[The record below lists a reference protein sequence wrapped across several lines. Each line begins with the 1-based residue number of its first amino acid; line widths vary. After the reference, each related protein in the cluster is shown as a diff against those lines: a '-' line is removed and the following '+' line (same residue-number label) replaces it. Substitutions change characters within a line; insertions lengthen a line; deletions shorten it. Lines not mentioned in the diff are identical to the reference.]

1 MSTDVSDTTSH
12 HNEVSHGGFL
22 AFAKKPS
29 KVLAGLTA
37 ATLTVSGSFL
47 LAAIPAQAAPGYS
60 QSAAQYLSGSLLGTS
75 LGDIANV
82 DGVQAQVPA
91 NETDPE
97 VEANNLDLS
106 VLGDTVVI
114 QAPNGVQI
122 PINIANAG
130 VLGQYAQAAPDG
142 SSTAATGAVGGDGTV
157 GVAPDATNPPGPL
170 TLDLTDVLGA
180 DVTDNI
186 ANLRV
191 TAGASTAS
199 ATQAPTGTPTSDYQI
214 AGANIAFTSPVLANL
229 TGDITDATVPLQN
242 TINGVTGADGSLL
255 TNLTGLVGATGLVT
269 ESNASLDVDL
279 AGTVNTVLAQNQ
291 ILGADGP
298 VTVNLETGAVTVD
311 VAALLAANGQDL
323 NDLPANTELLSADV
337 LNLVTDEIDGLVNGL
352 LDDVNVAVDAA
363 LNAATLDVD
372 LVVANPLIPGTNL
385 LNVTLTGTLAE
396 IANGTTTAT
405 VNAGPAALVNT
416 TIQGLVAPLQN
427 LSLGDETLAPVRAL
441 YPTIADVLTSV
452 ASLQANVQ
460 EDADGTFTE
469 TALRLS
475 LLGQLDGDG
484 NALQLNLAQAA
495 VGPNSP
501 TVEATP
507 TVSGFT
513 PTAGPEAG
521 GTTVTITGTGFT
533 GTDDVLFGGES
544 ATDFTVDSDTQIT
557 ATTPAGTGDVPV
569 TVVNNEAANDGVS
582 DDLFSYIPEN
592 NTNAIAGFTPV
603 FGPEAGGTDVTITG
617 TGFTGATGVLFGDTP
632 GTDFTVVSDNEIT
645 VTSPAGTGAVPLVV
659 TAPDATDNIVSDGDF
674 TYVPAGVTTIV
685 TFSPDNGPEA
695 GGTVVT
701 ITGAGFTG
709 TTGVAFGDTPAED
722 FTVNSDNE
730 ITATAPAGTGSV
742 PVVLTGAPT
751 GDASSADEFTYV
763 PANTTAITGFTPISG
778 PEAGGTT
785 VTIRGT
791 GFTGATGVNF
801 GDTPATD
808 VTVLSDNVI
817 TAVSPAGTGA
827 VPLTVTGTDTGD
839 ATSDGNFT
847 YIPAGTAAIVAFT
860 PTAGPEAGGTVV
872 TITGG
877 GFTGADDVRFG
888 DVSATDFTVVSDTT
902 IIATSPAGT
911 GAAPITVVGTDN
923 GDATSDDDFTYFAE
937 AGDPTIAGFTPT
949 SGPATGGTV
958 VTITGTNLSGTD
970 DVLFGGVSAQSVIIN
985 SDTQL
990 TVITP
995 PGIGVVPVTV
1005 VNNEAGRVNA
1015 TDEFTY
1021 IPSDTPVISDVNPNQ
1036 GSEAGGTVV
1045 TIIGSGFTG
1054 ADEVLFGDTPATN
1067 VTVVS
1072 DTQITATA
1080 PAGTGVVDITIRG
1093 TDLGDVTSDDAY
1105 TYVPSN
1111 QGGGAGEVPGGT
1123 GGNGTNGNGGN
1134 GTNGNGAD
1142 GGVLGNNGN
1151 QIPNAIAGGTDN
1163 TGMNN
1168 TSGGRNPGN
1177 DRLAYTGADFAGEM
1191 LLAGLLVAAGG
1202 IVLVGRRRFAVKK

>member
-1 MSTDVSDTTSH
+1 MSTDVSDTKSH
-12 HNEVSHGGFL
+12 HNEVSSGGFL

-29 KVLAGLTA
+29 KVLAGITA

-47 LAAIPAQAAPGYS
+47 LAAVPAQAAPGYS
-60 QSAAQYLSGSLLGTS
+60 QSASQYLSGSLLGTS
-75 LGDIANV
+75 LGDIANI

-91 NETDPE
+91 NGTEPD
-97 VEANNLDLS
+97 VEANNLNLQ

-122 PINIANAG
+122 PIDIANAG

-157 GVAPDATNPPGPL
+157 GVAPDAANPPGPL
-170 TLDLTDVLGA
+170 TLDLTDTLGA

-199 ATQAPTGTPTSDYQI
+199 ATQAATGNPSGDYQI
-214 AGANIAFTSPVLANL
+214 AGTNIAFTSPVLANL

-242 TINGVTGADGSLL
+242 TVNGVTGADGSLL
-255 TNLTGLVGATGLVT
+255 TNLTGLVDATGTVT
-269 ESNASLDVDL
+269 ESNASLNVDL
-279 AGTVNTVLAQNQ
+279 AGTVNTVLDQNQ

-298 VTVNLETGAVTVD
+298 VTVNLATGEVTVD

-337 LNLVTDEIDGLVNGL
+337 LNLVTDEINGLVNGL

-363 LNAATLDVD
+363 LNAATLNVD
-372 LVVANPLIPGTNL
+372 LVVANPLVPGTNL
-385 LNVTLTGTLAE
+385 LDVSLTGTLEE

-405 VNAGPAALVNT
+405 VAAGPAALVNT

-427 LSLGDETLAPVRAL
+427 LNVPDETLDPVRAL

-460 EDADGTFTE
+460 ENADGTFTE

-475 LLGQLDGDG
+475 LLGQLDGNG

-513 PTAGPEAG
+513 PTAGPETG
-521 GTTVTITGTGFT
+521 GTVVTITGTGFT
-533 GTDDVLFGGES
+533 GTDDVLFGGDS
-544 ATDFTVDSDTQIT
+544 AADFTVDSDTQIT

-569 TVVNNEAANDGVS
+569 TVVNNEAAGDGVS

-592 NTNAIAGFTPV
+592 GTDAITDFTPV
-603 FGPEAGGTDVTITG
+603 FGPEAGGTDVTING
-617 TGFTGATGVLFGDTP
+617 SGFTGATGVLFGDAP
-632 GTDFTVVSDNEIT
+632 GTNFTVVSDNEIT

-659 TAPDATDNIVSDGDF
+659 TAPDAADNIVSDGDF
-674 TYVPAGVTTIV
+674 TYVPADVTTIV
-685 TFSPDNGPEA
+685 TFSPNNGPEA

-701 ITGAGFTG
+701 ITGSGFTG
-709 TTGVAFGDTPAED
+709 TTGVTFGDTPAES

-730 ITATAPAGTGSV
+730 ITATTPAGTGSV
-742 PVVLTGAPT
+742 PVALTGAPT
-751 GDASSADEFTYV
+751 GDAVSSDDFTYV
-763 PANTTAITGFTPISG
+763 PAASTVVTGFTPISG
-778 PEAGGTT
+778 PEAGGTE
-785 VTIRGT
+785 VTINGA

-801 GDTPATD
+801 GDTPATG

-817 TAVSPAGTGA
+817 TAISPAGTGA
-827 VPLTVTGTDTGD
+827 VPITVTGTDSGD
-839 ATSDGNFT
+839 ATSNGNFT
-847 YIPAGTAAIVAFT
+847 YIPAGTAAIVTFS

-911 GAAPITVVGTDN
+911 GPVPITVVGTNN
-923 GDATSDDDFTYFAE
+923 GDATSEDDFTYVAE

-949 SGPATGGTV
+949 SGPATGGTRV
-958 VTITGTNLSGTD
+958 VITGTGLAGTD
-970 DVLFGGVSAQSVIIN
+970 DVLFGGVSAQSVIVN

-995 PGIGVVPVTV
+995 PGVGVVPVTV
-1005 VNNEAGRVNA
+1005 VNNGVGRVNA

-1021 IPSDTPVISDVNPNQ
+1021 IPADAPTISDIAPNK

-1045 TIIGSGFTG
+1045 TIIGSGFAGT
-1054 ADEVLFGDTPATN
+1054 DEVLFGDVPATEF
-1067 VTVVS
+1067 TVVS

-1080 PAGTGVVDITIRG
+1080 PAGTGVVDVTVRG
-1093 TDLGDVTSDDAY
+1093 TDLGDVTADDGY

-1111 QGGGAGEVPGGT
+1111 QGGNGAGETPVNGGTNPNNGSGNGT
-1123 GGNGTNGNGGN
+1123 GGNGT
-1134 GTNGNGAD
+1134 D
-1142 GGVLGNNGN
+1142 GGLLGNNGN
-1151 QIPNAIAGGTDN
+1151 QIPTALTGGGDN
-1163 TGMNN
+1163 SGMNN
-1168 TSGGRNPGN
+1168 ARDGRTSGN
-1177 DRLAYTGADFAGEM
+1177 DRLAYTGADFAGEA

-1202 IVLVGRRRFAVKK
+1202 IVLIGRRRFAVKK